1 MTGCGSWGAEVKRAT
16 VNMLHLICNAL
27 IFVLGIMFVIHLLT
41 HAFFSRLLPSG
52 DSSCTYVPVK
62 YRWTKADFPLDRFP
76 TIPCKSKSKKLWDD
90 VQVQVTWQRKRKK
103 NPTTKALK
111 LHKSCCFEFYFF
123 IFSFQKTEA
132 STSIIKALQVFSP
145 VCANCVWQ
153 KGKHCIKVNNI
164 RNKTISTSYLIP
176 NL

>member
-1 MTGCGSWGAEVKRAT
+1 MTGCGSRGAEVKRVT

-27 IFVLGIMFVIHLLT
+27 IFVLGVMFVIHPLT

-76 TIPCKSKSKKLWDD
+76 TIPCKSKSKKSYEMMYRFKWPD
-90 VQVQVTWQRKRKK
+90 REKEKK

-123 IFSFQKTEA
+123 YIFFPKNWSFNLNHKGFASFQPSMCKLRVAKSKT
-132 STSIIKALQVFSP
+132 LHQG
-145 VCANCVWQ
+145 Q
-153 KGKHCIKVNNI
+153 
-164 RNKTISTSYLIP
+164 
-176 NL
+176 